1 MESSDRRQSF
11 AYTNTVN
18 IPVKRNAHHAQLPA
32 TPCVRTMSVTRF
44 GVSHENVQ
52 ATIETPRSHH
62 GIERPE
68 RKKSSALFEARFAAH
83 APITITLSRKATMIV
98 QSRLVRIFIFFFLL
112 IVQLLQVLLPGT
124 T

>member
-1 MESSDRRQSF
+1 MS
-11 AYTNTVN
+11 
-18 IPVKRNAHHAQLPA
+18 RNAHHAQLPA

-62 GIERPE
+62 GMERPE
-68 RKKSSALFEARFAAH
+68 RKKSSALFEARFAAQ
-83 APITITLSRKATMIV
+83 APITITLSRNATMIV
-98 QSRLVRIFIFFFLL
+98 QSSFVSVFI
-112 IVQLLQVLLPGT
+112 LQVPPVLFQET